1 MDCASVIE
9 TADEMGWIRTARDF
23 NDVLEKEKSLQN
35 LLGGPI
41 SRNDVFSSSSCLE
54 PKTLAELIDA
64 GSSEFARRS
73 ETASLMA
80 KIRILADSESYAT
93 ACVMSLLPNVKSLC
107 IFWYHNLVY
116 YVDDRVDPQ
125 ARRMWTI

>member
-9 TADEMGWIRTARDF
+9 TADKMGWIRAARDF

-41 SRNDVFSSSSCLE
+41 SRNDVFSSSSSCLE
-54 PKTLAELIDA
+54 PQTLAELIDA

-93 ACVMSLLPNVKSLC
+93 ACVMFLLSNVKSLC
-107 IFWYHNLVY
+107 IFWYHNLCLLH
-116 YVDDRVDPQ
+116 R
-125 ARRMWTI
+125 